1 MKILFNIGHP
11 AHVHLFKN
19 LIWNL
24 EKNGHVC
31 RIATVDKEVT
41 LNLLKDFSF
50 DYDLLAITG
59 NSLFLKGMSQIKT
72 EYEFYKIAKSFN
84 PDILVSGPGGLS
96 ASHVGK
102 LINKPSIIF
111 DDTEHSKIEHFL
123 MDPFAT
129 VICTPSCYKSNLSN
143 QVRYNGYH
151 ELAYLHPNYFKPNPA
166 VLKEMGLNKDD
177 NFFLIRFSSF
187 NAFHDLKS
195 ENFRKEYV
203 MPLIEKLEE
212 KGKIIIASEKKLDKH
227 LEKYQYN
234 LSPSKYHDLL
244 YYAKMYIGESS
255 TSAEE
260 SAILGTPSLNFERI
274 LINGTPH
281 SFGELSGVLT
291 ELENKYGLV
300 YCFHNEEKLLQKL
313 DELLNKG
320 IKDTKRDWIEKS
332 HKLLREKIDVTRF
345 MVWFIENYPES
356 FVNMKNNH
364 NIQKQFQEGSLN
376 ILQEKTENIYDP
388 ARKA

>member
-11 AHVHLFKN
+11 AHVHMFKN
-19 LIWNL
+19 LILKL
-24 EKNGHVC
+24 EKNGHLC

-41 LNLLKDFSF
+41 INLLKDFSLN
-50 DYDLLAITG
+50 YDLLAITG
-59 NSLFLKGMSQIKT
+59 NSLFSKAISQIKT
-72 EYEFYKIAKSFN
+72 EYAFYKIAKSFN
-84 PDILVSGPGGLS
+84 PDILISGPGGLS

-129 VICTPSCYKSNLSN
+129 VICTPSCYKSNLNKN
-143 QVRYNGYH
+143 QIRYEGYH

-166 VLKEMGLNKDD
+166 VLEEIGLSKND
-177 NFFLIRFSSF
+177 NFFLVRFSSF
-187 NAFHDLKS
+187 SAFHDVKS
-195 ENFRKEYV
+195 QNFKKEYV
-203 MPLIEKLEE
+203 MPLIEKLEKE
-212 KGKIIIASEKKLDKH
+212 GRIIITSEKKLDKR

-244 YYAKMYIGESS
+244 YYAKMYVGESS

-274 LINGTPH
+274 IINGIPH

-291 ELENKYGLV
+291 ELEMKYGLV

-320 IKDTKRDWIEKS
+320 IKNTKQDWIEKS
-332 HKLLREKIDVTRF
+332 LKLLRDKIDVTQF
-345 MVWFIENYPES
+345 MLWFIENYPES
-356 FVNMKNNH
+356 FKIMKNNPDFQ
-364 NIQKQFQEGSLN
+364 NQFKS
-376 ILQEKTENIYDP
+376 
-388 ARKA
+388 